1 MEVGRLKDRR
11 DTALTL
17 GCRHSVKD
25 FQEYCTFSPS
35 ERRLE
40 ELRTGLHLLTE
51 RLAREREQAELK
63 DARKKLAQADED
75 SRKERALLQYKE
87 DRQIKRD
94 RDLRGKNAP
103 LQ

>member
-1 MEVGRLKDRR
+1 LKDRR
-11 DTALTL
+11 DTTLTL

-25 FQEYCTFSPS
+25 FQEYCTFPASPS

-75 SRKERALLQYKE
+75 SRIERALLQYKE

-94 RDLRGKNAP
+94 RDLRGRNAP